1 MIMPKKI
8 LLSILLFV
16 VLAYSF
22 ILNGGTSEL
31 LLVQGIRAKDGDT
44 IVVAFSDGTREE
56 VRYASINAPGL
67 DQCFGEEARDYN
79 TVLIKGK
86 DLWIELNPIDDGYE
100 RAQDRLLAH
109 VSLSPARTQTS
120 SVSALMVA
128 AGMARLDVF
137 NPNDTAIRNGDD
149 FSVRYAD
156 FIIAAQIEAA
166 TARRG
171 WWGEC
176 DNYTESDLVI
186 AAIKQWSDDEIVYI
200 VNRGSG
206 SIDLAAGW
214 KLWDAMGKTGSERN
228 RLDFSDYMIWK
239 CLLPPGGLLRIHSGS
254 IATSRGG
261 EHTTCGESKVDFYWT
276 GRRIWNQDKDEAFLY
291 NAAGG
296 LIYDYV
302 YRLDWD

>member
-1 MIMPKKI
+1 MIMSKKV

-16 VLAYSF
+16 VLAYSL
-22 ILNGGTSEL
+22 ILNGETSDL

-44 IVVAFSDGTREE
+44 IVVAFSDGTREQ

-79 TVLIKGK
+79 EALIKEK

-109 VSLSPARTQTS
+109 VFLSPERTQTN
-120 SVSALMVA
+120 SVSALMVT
-128 AGMARLDVF
+128 AGMAQLDVF

-166 TARRG
+166 SARRG

-176 DNYTESDLVI
+176 DNYTESDLI
-186 AAIKQWSDDEIVYI
+186 ITAIRQWSDDEIVYI
-200 VNRGSG
+200 VNRGSE
-206 SIDLAAGW
+206 SVNLATEW
-214 KLWDAMGKTGSERN
+214 KLQDASGSERN
-228 RLDFSDYMIWK
+228 VLDFSDFLIGK

-254 IATSRGG
+254 IATGRGG
-261 EHTTCGESKVDFYWT
+261 EHTTCGESEVDFYWT
-276 GRRIWNQDKDEAFLY
+276 GHKIWNQDKDTAWLY
-291 NAAGG
+291 DPAGG
-296 LIYDYV
+296 LIDDYV
-302 YRLDWD
+302 YPLDWD

>member
-1 MIMPKKI
+1 MIMSKKV

-22 ILNGGTSEL
+22 ILNGETSDL
-31 LLVQGIRAKDGDT
+31 LPVQGIRAKDGDT
-44 IVVAFSDGTREE
+44 IVVAFSDGTREQ

-79 TVLIKGK
+79 EVLIKGK
-86 DLWIELNPIDDGYE
+86 SLWIEPNPIDGEYE

-109 VSLSPARTQTS
+109 VFLSPERTQTS

-166 TARRG
+166 SARRG

-176 DNYTESDLVI
+176 DNYTESDLII
-186 AAIKQWSDDEIVYI
+186 AAIRQWSDDETVYI
-200 VNRGSG
+200 VNRGSE
-206 SIDLAAGW
+206 SVNLATEW
-214 KLWDAMGKTGSERN
+214 KLRDASGSERN
-228 RLDFSDYMIWK
+228 VLDFGDYLIGK

-254 IATSRGG
+254 IATGRGG
-261 EHTTCGESKVDFYWT
+261 EHTTRGESEMDFYWT
-276 GRRIWNQDKDEAFLY
+276 GHKIWDQGKDTAWLY
-291 NAAGG
+291 DATGG
-296 LIYDYV
+296 LIDDYG
-302 YRLDWD
+302 YPLDWD

>member
-1 MIMPKKI
+1 
-8 LLSILLFV
+8 
-16 VLAYSF
+16 
-22 ILNGGTSEL
+22 
-31 LLVQGIRAKDGDT
+31 
-44 IVVAFSDGTREE
+44 

-79 TVLIKGK
+79 EVLIKGK

-109 VSLSPARTQTS
+109 VFLSPARTQTS

-156 FIIAAQIEAA
+156 FIISAQIEAA
-166 TARRG
+166 AARRG

-176 DNYTESDLVI
+176 DNYTESDLI
-186 AAIKQWSDDEIVYI
+186 ITAIRQWSDDEIIYI
-200 VNRGSG
+200 VNRGSE
-206 SIDLAAGW
+206 SVNLAAEW
-214 KLWDAMGKTGSERN
+214 KLQDASGSERN
-228 RLDFSDYMIWK
+228 VLDFNDYLIWK

-254 IATSRGG
+254 IATGRGG
-261 EHTTCGESKVDFYWT
+261 EHTTCGESEEDFYWI
-276 GRRIWNQDKDEAFLY
+276 GHKIWNNEGDKAWLY
-291 NAAGG
+291 DAAGG

-302 YRLDWD
+302 YHLDWD

>member
-1 MIMPKKI
+1 MIKRARWVAF
-8 LLSILLFV
+8 LVASLLF
-16 VLAYSF
+16 SF
-22 ILNGGTSEL
+22 LLYGQQSDM

-79 TVLIKGK
+79 EALIKGK

-109 VSLSPARTQTS
+109 AFLSPTRTQTS

-137 NPNDTAIRNGDD
+137 NPSDTAIRNGDD

-166 TARRG
+166 AARRG
-171 WWGEC
+171 WWEGC
-176 DNYTESDLVI
+176 DNYTESNLII
-186 AAIKQWSDDEIVYI
+186 AAIRQWSDDEIVYLI
-200 VNRGSG
+200 NRGSE
-206 SIDLAAGW
+206 SVNLAAAW
-214 KLWDAMGKTGSERN
+214 TLRDASGSERN
-228 RLDFSDYMIWK
+228 TLDFSDYLIWK

-254 IATSRGG
+254 IATGRGG
-261 EHTTCGESKVDFYWT
+261 EHTTCGESEVDFYWT
-276 GRRIWNQDKDEAFLY
+276 GHKIWNQDKDEASLY
-291 NAAGG
+291 DPAGG

-302 YRLDWD
+302 YYLDWE

>member
-1 MIMPKKI
+1 MIMSKKV

-16 VLAYSF
+16 VLAYSL
-22 ILNGGTSEL
+22 ILNGRTSDL
-31 LLVQGIRAKDGDT
+31 LPVQGIRAKDGDT
-44 IVVAFSDGTREE
+44 IVVAFSDGTREQ

-67 DQCFGEEARDYN
+67 HQCFGEEARDYN
-79 TVLIKGK
+79 EALIKGK
-86 DLWIELNPIDDGYE
+86 DLWIELHPIDDGYE

-109 VSLSPARTQTS
+109 VFLSPERTQTS

-137 NPNDTAIRNGDD
+137 NPSDTAIRNGDD

-166 TARRG
+166 SARRG

-176 DNYTESDLVI
+176 DNYTESDLII
-186 AAIKQWSDDEIVYI
+186 AAIRQWSDDEIVYI
-200 VNRGSG
+200 VNRGSE
-206 SIDLAAGW
+206 SVNLAAEW
-214 KLWDAMGKTGSERN
+214 KLQDASGSERN
-228 RLDFSDYMIWK
+228 VLDFGDYLIGK

-261 EHTTCGESKVDFYWT
+261 EHTTCGESEVDFYWT
-276 GRRIWNQDKDEAFLY
+276 GHKIWDQDKDTAWLY
-291 NAAGG
+291 DPAGE
-296 LIYDYV
+296 LIDDYV
-302 YRLDWD
+302 YPLDWD

>member
-1 MIMPKKI
+1 MIMSKKV

-16 VLAYSF
+16 VLACSL
-22 ILNGGTSEL
+22 ILNGETSDL
-31 LLVQGIRAKDGDT
+31 LPVQGIRAKDGDT

-67 DQCFGEEARDYN
+67 DQCFGEEAKDYN
-79 TVLIKGK
+79 EAFIKGK
-86 DLWIELNPIDDGYE
+86 DLWIELDPIDDGHE

-109 VSLSPARTQTS
+109 AFLVPARTQTS

-137 NPNDTAIRNGDD
+137 NPSDTTIRNGDD

-176 DNYTESDLVI
+176 DNYTESDLII

-200 VNRGSG
+200 VNRGSE
-206 SIDLAAGW
+206 SVNLAAEW
-214 KLWDAMGKTGSERN
+214 RLHDASGSERN
-228 RLDFSDYMIWK
+228 VLDFSDYLIGK
-239 CLLPPGGLLRIHSGS
+239 CLLPPGGLLRIHSGP
-254 IATSRGG
+254 IATSRAG
-261 EHTTCGESKVDFYWT
+261 EHTACGESEVNFYWT
-276 GRRIWNQDKDEAFLY
+276 GHKIWNQDKDTAWLY
-291 NAAGG
+291 DPAGG

-302 YRLDWD
+302 YYLDWE